1 MDQNDV
7 TRGVSRDLRGSQIE
21 GFLREALA
29 GGRMSVAAL
38 EERARAAGLVDE
50 HQSITDLKPFK
61 AAKRSMGIQS
71 RRVGFGPGAV
81 WFWTLPIPPSMAVE
95 TAATEPPDI
104 YVVEPSDR
112 TPGASPCYPEVLC
125 ARPHGAPLEWT
136 RGVAILQLRPRPSG
150 IPGHRWRLFIEDCRR
165 FVASPWARRA
175 AELGWTADGLFG
187 SRYASPHE
195 HIGTAGLLWNLAGG
209 QIVQLHRDG
218 ATFVTENGSQ
228 RTFHRRPNRAMAFLP
243 WR

>member
-1 MDQNDV
+1 MDQNGA
-7 TRGVSRDLRGSQIE
+7 TRGMRASQIE

-29 GGRMSVAAL
+29 GGKMSVAEL

-50 HQSITDLKPFK
+50 HQSISDLKAFK

-81 WFWTLPIPPSMAVE
+81 WFWTLPIPPSVAV
-95 TAATEPPDI
+95 TAAAIEPPDVD
-104 YVVEPSDR
+104 VVDLSDHA
-112 TPGASPCYPEVLC
+112 PAISPCYPESIGWHPDGV
-125 ARPHGAPLEWT
+125 PLEWT
-136 RGVAILQLRPRPSG
+136 RGVAILQLRPRPSS
-150 IPGHRWRLFIEDCRR
+150 IPGHRWRLFVEDCRR
-165 FVASPWARRA
+165 FVASPWAKRA

-187 SRYASPHE
+187 SQYPRPHE
-195 HIGTAGLLWNLAGG
+195 HIGSAGLLWNLAGG

-218 ATFVTENGSQ
+218 ATFATENGSQ